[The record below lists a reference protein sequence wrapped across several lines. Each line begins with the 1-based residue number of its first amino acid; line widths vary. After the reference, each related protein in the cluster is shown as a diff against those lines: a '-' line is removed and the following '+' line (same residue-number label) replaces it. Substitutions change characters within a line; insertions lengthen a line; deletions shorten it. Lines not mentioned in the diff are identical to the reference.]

1 MTLELEDV
9 FASSWPSGGKKQVA
23 FEEIDVVS
31 RGATVV
37 LQRWRRSTNWGATR
51 MAQHYDGSS
60 FELIRCNSSVD
71 AIACVQTGWLHLF
84 RSKEELLSWPMEEG
98 RFGRKLAFKLRP
110 ARRRRGAMGN
120 VGTRSQCCSGSP
132 IGDDVNDRG
141 DDVGADG
148 PEALGALTGK
158 GSKTSLTKP
167 QEERN
172 AVNSQESS
180 KDFDRARRRTRTWV
194 QDVPSSVRSFMV
206 KVTKPLGKEKTA
218 KLGLDIDY
226 AEESTALPV
235 VDVNGGLVGQSGD
248 CIVAV
253 NGIQKD
259 VPNML
264 KSLTNVGQLELLVVK
279 GTTSEQGSQIGTEPV
294 ASGLLAAEGYYQQ
307 VESQQMVAA
316 ANDKEVAP
324 QAPVPGAPQTVES
337 AEELA
342 RTLAKKRTLNWF
354 ALVEVAVSKNRIAT
368 VLQNGQLLVW
378 RESQGLLVEEVRI
391 LFPEPPS
398 IVWCPDEKH
407 MLCCRHAES
416 FLFLLE
422 GLTQGSCLD
431 CMGEVR
437 SFSCEVEGPDALF
450 ITSAAFAT
458 VGDFFAAAW
467 EGQEELSSLSM
478 WRWNP
483 AVPLLASAPRVS
495 LASSIHLSGEVSKL
509 CFASSEAGEEL
520 LVLCA
525 SELRIFAFND
535 IDLVLMPK
543 RVLSFGAASVADMT
557 SAGLLVAKGKKFAYV
572 SLGDAS
578 FSFQATLPSPV
589 AQLAL
594 GGACPTGPMG
604 PVLAQRGGSG
614 KRGRCYFLAFEP
626 VLTKEMAR
634 FLRLSYLKYWERS
647 MAQLQ
652 RSCGKQIAGKLK
664 ATAYPND
671 QNSAQTEVLQRL
683 LREVQGLQTQVQAVR
698 LSLESSSS
706 ADQLGLGQALESLMP
721 QVVDKLGERLADP
734 EDGQLFHERF
744 LAAFPVQGDD
754 SMDELHRELQGFS
767 DRLRNLLQEQL
778 SKRLPQ
784 CCEQWRPN
792 IWQCGEILTDALDE
806 AVMKAPATMA
816 SSEAKQA
823 VQRVYGS
830 AQKAFSCTEEL
841 RQATREAL
849 SGIVRECKQAE
860 AAAPVTGRVLQLKG
874 LRQCALPLQ
883 ESLEQLAREVKETQE
898 SLRRLAEPG
907 DAKEVNGHGIS
918 P

>member
-31 RGATVV
+31 RGD
-37 LQRWRRSTNWGATR
+37 
-51 MAQHYDGSS
+51 DGSS

-84 RSKEELLSWPMEEG
+84 RSKEELLSWPMEE
-98 RFGRKLAFKLRP
+98 
-110 ARRRRGAMGN
+110 
-120 VGTRSQCCSGSP
+120 
-132 IGDDVNDRG
+132 
-141 DDVGADG
+141 
-148 PEALGALTGK
+148 
-158 GSKTSLTKP
+158 
-167 QEERN
+167 
-172 AVNSQESS
+172 
-180 KDFDRARRRTRTWV
+180 
-194 QDVPSSVRSFMV
+194 
-206 KVTKPLGKEKTA
+206 
-218 KLGLDIDY
+218 
-226 AEESTALPV
+226 
-235 VDVNGGLVGQSGD
+235 
-248 CIVAV
+248 
-253 NGIQKD
+253 
-259 VPNML
+259 
-264 KSLTNVGQLELLVVK
+264 
-279 GTTSEQGSQIGTEPV
+279 
-294 ASGLLAAEGYYQQ
+294 
-307 VESQQMVAA
+307 
-316 ANDKEVAP
+316 
-324 QAPVPGAPQTVES
+324 
-337 AEELA
+337 
-342 RTLAKKRTLNWF
+342 

-467 EGQEELSSLSM
+467 EGQEESSLSM